1 MKLPYTKLALFSISL
16 LLSSMAQAQAQ
27 AQTSTANHPF
37 ARTHWDPAYFDIASG
52 TKPDQID
59 QLLSEAIQNTPHIFA
74 RINNPTPRMQRSLL
88 AVLHD
93 SARRNDGHAA
103 EWAALLINAY
113 ASRYVQ
119 EVLPGLRAE
128 ITGSL
133 GMAPADRVR
142 SLLVFLANM
151 AAPFD
156 VIELN

>member
-1 MKLPYTKLALFSISL
+1 MTSLFSATL
-16 LLSSMAQAQAQ
+16 AYLSKVCGLDSV
-27 AQTSTANHPF
+27 SSFPSNHPF
-37 ARTHWDPAYFDIASG
+37 ARTHWDPSYFDIAYG

-59 QLLSEAIQNTPHIFA
+59 QVLSEAIHNTPHIFA

-93 SARRNDGHAA
+93 SVRRNDGHAA

-119 EVLPGLRAE
+119 EGLPGLRAE

-156 VIELN
+156 VIELS

>member
-1 MKLPYTKLALFSISL
+1 MTSLFNTSLAYLSKICGLESVSSFPASHPY
-16 LLSSMAQAQAQ
+16 
-27 AQTSTANHPF
+27 
-37 ARTHWDPAYFDIASG
+37 ARTHWDPSYFDIAYG
-52 TKPDQID
+52 MQPDQIE
-59 QLLSEAIQNTPHIFA
+59 QVLSEAIQNTPSIFA
-74 RINNPTPRMQRSLL
+74 HINNPTPRMQRSLL

-93 SARRNDGHAA
+93 SVRRNDGNAA

-128 ITGSL
+128 IAGSL
-133 GMAPADRVR
+133 GAASADRVR
-142 SLLVFLANM
+142 SLLVFLASM

>member
-1 MKLPYTKLALFSISL
+1 MTSLFNATLAY
-16 LLSSMAQAQAQ
+16 LSKVCGLDSV
-27 AQTSTANHPF
+27 SSFPANHPF
-37 ARTHWDPAYFDIASG
+37 ARTHWDPPYFDIAYG

-59 QLLSEAIQNTPHIFA
+59 QILSEAIHNTPHIFV

-93 SARRNDGHAA
+93 SVRRNDGHAA
-103 EWAALLINAY
+103 QWAAMLINAY
-113 ASRYVQ
+113 ASSFVQ

-133 GMAPADRVR
+133 GSGPADRVH

-151 AAPFD
+151 ATPFD